1 MTKPKRKKKGIF
13 QDEQRQEQP
22 ASKEDARKGSR
33 STRDKLAYMGGDGL
47 TKPDNA
53 SNEDTPERLRRLKD
67 PDRIEGK

>member
-1 MTKPKRKKKGIF
+1 MTKPRRKQKGIV

-22 ASKEDARKGSR
+22 ASKEDARRSSR
-33 STRDKLAYMGGDGL
+33 NTRDKLANMGGDGL

-53 SNEDTPERLRRLKD
+53 SNEDTSERLRRLKD